1 MPRRRA
7 HYVLST
13 HWDREWYRPFQQF
26 RYALVALLD
35 AVLDGLSDGRL
46 PGPFTTD
53 GQAILLEDYLEVRPE
68 RRAQVMALAAAGKL
82 AIGPWYVAPDEF
94 LSGGEALIR
103 NLRRGMQVA
112 RALGGQPSRAGLVCD
127 QFGHIGQLPQL
138 LAGFGIRGA
147 LLWRGTNE
155 SARHFRWY
163 GSDGTMLPAYRFGR
177 VGYCS
182 FAFDVRR
189 ADLAGQT
196 IDDAALAANLAAFIA
211 AEAAATALPPILLF
225 DGGDHLA
232 WDPRVTH
239 AVQAYAADPAAP
251 VEVVFSDLDTY
262 LAEVLAHTEAITAEA
277 RGELRE
283 PALPPRAV
291 NEQYLIPGVL
301 SSRIDLKLE
310 NAACEQLLT
319 QWAEP
324 LAAWA
329 HLAAGAPDDSA
340 FLAEAWR
347 WLLLNHPH
355 DSLGGCSIDLVHRD
369 MRYRYSQCRQIG
381 ELVAA
386 QAMQA
391 LAVRMGAR
399 QEGDAIQVVVFNPV
413 PAPLTE
419 TIELTLELPPN
430 WPVFSEFFGFEPL
443 PAFRVYGPDGRELP
457 YQRLDQRRKRTRFA
471 CFPHTFPDV
480 YHVDEVR
487 VSLPLSLPPLGYT
500 ILTIRPGELD
510 PLPPHPA
517 RRPIAQPTR
526 HPGAGMLTGERRMSN
541 GRLAVEVAA
550 DGTISIHDLV
560 SNQHYHGLLDFSDD
574 ADIGDGWYHGP
585 AVAGAPVSGGTA
597 TVSVLHDGPY
607 LTTLRVQRCL
617 RVPARFDFST
627 MQRSCEW
634 VEMPVA
640 IDLSLRPHCDRVE
653 IELQLHNTAADH
665 RLRALFPT
673 HAPADTYLA
682 DSAFDVMERPIAL
695 RADNYCYRELEVET
709 RPQRNWTA
717 VYADGRGLA
726 LIAPGLLETAVR
738 DRPDRAIA
746 LTLLRSTRRTVFT
759 DGEPDGLLLNA
770 ELRYRMWLLPLRAA
784 PNRSQINLLAQQLA
798 GGIRATHLRQ
808 PGQGDLPLTGS
819 LLALEGPLTLSCVR
833 LAAANTLEVRVYN
846 PNDTEAIGSLRLGLP
861 ARAAQPINLAGDALA
876 PAQPLVDDALALRC
890 GPKQIQSWLITL
902 GSSLDV
908 ERR

>member
-13 HWDREWYRPFQQF
+13 HWDREWYRPFQHF
-26 RYALVALLD
+26 RYALVALID

-53 GQAILLEDYLEVRPE
+53 GQAILLEDYLEIRPE

-82 AIGPWYVAPDEF
+82 VMGPWYVAPDEF

-103 NLRRGMQVA
+103 NLRRGRQVA
-112 RALGGQPSRAGLVCD
+112 RALGGEPSRAGLVCD

-155 SARHFRWY
+155 PARHFRWY
-163 GSDGTMLPAYRFGR
+163 GSDGTMLPVYRFGR

-196 IDDAALAANLAAFIA
+196 IDEATLAANLAAFIA
-211 AEAAATALPPILLF
+211 AEAAATALLPILLF
-225 DGGDHLA
+225 DGSDHLA
-232 WDPRVTH
+232 WDPRVTE
-239 AVQAYAADPAAP
+239 AVQAYAADPSAP
-251 VEVVFSDLDTY
+251 VEIVFSDLDTY
-262 LAEVLAHTEAITAEA
+262 LAEVLEYAESITAEA
-277 RGELRE
+277 HGELRE
-283 PALPPRAV
+283 PALPPRAE

-310 NAACEQLLT
+310 NAVCEQLLA

-329 HLAAGAPDDSA
+329 HLVAGAPDETA
-340 FLAEAWR
+340 FLTEAWR

-369 MRYRYSQCRQIG
+369 MRYRYSQCRQIA
-381 ELVAA
+381 ELAAA

-391 LAVRMGAR
+391 LAAR
-399 QEGDAIQVVVFNPV
+399 IGVQGDDGDALQVTVFHPV
-413 PAPLTE
+413 PAPLAE
-419 TIELTLELPPN
+419 TVELTVELPPD
-430 WPVFSEFFGFEPL
+430 WPAFSEFFGFEPL
-443 PAFRVYGPDGRELP
+443 PAFRIYGPDGCEIP
-457 YQRLDQRRKRTRFA
+457 YQRLAQRRQRTRFA
-471 CFPHTFPDV
+471 AFPHTFPAV

-487 VSLPLSLPPLGYT
+487 VSLPLALPSFGYT
-500 ILTIRPGELD
+500 TLTIRPGELD

-526 HPGAGMLTGERRMSN
+526 HPGAGMLTGERSMSN

-550 DGTISIHDLV
+550 DGMVTVHDLAGD
-560 SNQHYHGLLDFSDD
+560 QRYDGLLDFSDD

-585 AVAGAPVSGGTA
+585 ALAGAPVSGGTA

-607 LTTLRVQRCL
+607 LTTLRVQRQL
-617 RVPARFDFST
+617 RVPAQFDFSA

-634 VEMPVA
+634 VELPVT
-640 IDLSLRPHCDRVE
+640 IDLSLRPACDRVE

-665 RLRALFPT
+665 RLRAIFPT

-682 DSAFDVMERPIAL
+682 DGAFDVVERPIGL
-695 RADNYCYRELEVET
+695 RADNYRYRELEVET

-717 VYADGRGLA
+717 VYAGGRGLA
-726 LIAPGLLETAVR
+726 LVAPGLLETAVR

-770 ELRYRMWLLPLRAA
+770 ELRYRMWLLPLRE
-784 PNRSQINLLAQQLA
+784 PPDRSRLNLLAQQLA
-798 GGIRATHLRQ
+798 GGVQATQRRQ
-808 PGQGDLPLTGS
+808 PGQGVLPPTGS

-833 LAAANTLEVRVYN
+833 LAAAHTLEVRVYN
-846 PNDTEAIGSLRLGLP
+846 PNDTEAVGSLRLDLP
-861 ARAAQPINLAGDALA
+861 TSAAQPINLAGDAIG
-876 PAQPLVDDALALRC
+876 PAQPVVDGVLALRC
-890 GPKQIQSWLITL
+890 GPKQIQSWLIRV
-902 GSSLDV
+902 GA
-908 ERR
+908 